1 MTPKEE
7 CEALLDALI
16 PAAENLLRKNGQF
29 YPIGAALTNESTISL
44 TAVSYGDDEF
54 PESQRVIDD
63 LTSAHCR
70 MAEQNEIK
78 ASGIAWDATIT
89 APDGKKSDAI
99 LISLEHVSGYSV
111 MVGVPYVIGV
121 FKKVKLGEL
130 FAQSDLHNVFQAE
143 S

>member
-16 PAAENLLRKNGQF
+16 PAAEKLLRKNRQF
-29 YPIGAALTNESTISL
+29 YPIGATLTTENTIALTS
-44 TAVSYGDDEF
+44 VSYGDDEF

-70 MAEQNEIK
+70 MAEQKEIK

-99 LISLEHVSGYSV
+99 LISLEHSSGYSV
-111 MVGVPYVIGV
+111 MVGVPYVLGM

-130 FAQSDLHNVFQAE
+130 FAQSGTHNIFPQGN
-143 S
+143 

>member
-44 TAVSYGDDEF
+44 TAVSYGNNEF

-63 LTSAHCR
+63 LTSAHYQ

-89 APDGKKSDAI
+89 ALDGKKSDAI

-130 FAQSDLHNVFQAE
+130 FAQSGLHNVFQVE

>member
-44 TAVSYGDDEF
+44 TAVSYGDNEF

-63 LTSAHCR
+63 LTSAHCQ
-70 MAEQNEIK
+70 MVGQNEIK

-111 MVGVPYVIGV
+111 MVGVPYVIGM

-130 FAQSDLHNVFQAE
+130 FAQSGLHNVFQVE

>member
-16 PAAENLLRKNGQF
+16 PAAENLLRKNRQF
-29 YPIGAALTNESTISL
+29 YPIGATLTTENTISL
-44 TAVSYGDDEF
+44 TSVSYGDDEF

-63 LTSAHCR
+63 LTGAHCQ

-111 MVGVPYVIGV
+111 MVGVPYMIGI

-130 FAQSDLHNVFQAE
+130 FAQRGLHDVFPMDN
-143 S
+143 

>member
-16 PAAENLLRKNGQF
+16 PAAENLLRENGQF

-44 TAVSYGDDEF
+44 TSVSYGDDEF

-63 LTSAHCR
+63 LTSAHCQ

-111 MVGVPYVIGV
+111 MVGVPYVIGM

-130 FAQSDLHNVFQAE
+130 FAQSGLHNVFQGE